1 MCGTNPKV
9 KTLNPLSR
17 KEEPFQKFSNYM
29 KKPNSLSTGRV
40 SKEAHICEGI
50 YLFAAKVGN
59 SFGFKYKLKQFLIS
73 HLELKRRV
81 VVNL

>member
-29 KKPNSLSTGRV
+29 KKPNSLSTRRV

-50 YLFAAKVGN
+50 CLFAAKVGN
-59 SFGFKYKLKQFLIS
+59 SFGFKYTNLSSSQFHIWSSNVEWL
-73 HLELKRRV
+73 
-81 VVNL
+81 

>member
-29 KKPNSLSTGRV
+29 KKPNSLSTRRV
-40 SKEAHICEGI
+40 SKEANICEGI
-50 YLFAAKVGN
+50 CPFAAKVRS
-59 SFGFKYKLKQFLIS
+59 SFGFKLKQFQIS
-73 HLELKRRV
+73 HLELK
-81 VVNL
+81 